1 MAKKSANSGK
11 LNATVDYLFSLGM
24 LKRTERSGWRTI
36 GVLTPESV
44 AEHSFVSAL
53 VGSELARLEGAD
65 EAKVMRMCLLHD
77 LHELRMSDLNLMNK
91 LYVKRDERKA
101 FADTVRGAVGEEN
114 MLAIFSEFC
123 AGRSKEALLAREAD
137 ALEMLLE
144 AKFLVDCGNAYARDW
159 IESAKMKLSSA
170 SARRLAA
177 AIEKR
182 DAAGW
187 LLEQFRKARKRG
199 RR

>member
-1 MAKKSANSGK
+1 MAEKSK
-11 LNATVDYLFSLGM
+11 LCALVDYLFSLGM

-36 GVLTPESV
+36 GVLAPESV

-77 LHELRMSDLNLMNK
+77 LHELRMGDLNLMNK
-91 LYVKRDERKA
+91 LYVKRDEGKA
-101 FADTVRGAVGEEN
+101 FADTVRGLEGEKK
-114 MLAIFSEFC
+114 MRALFDEFC
-123 AGRSKEALLAREAD
+123 KGKSKEALLARDAD

-144 AKFLVDCGNAYARDW
+144 AKFLVDCGNSYARDW
-159 IESAKMKLSSA
+159 IESAKMKLASK
-170 SARRLAA
+170 SARKLAG

-182 DAAGW
+182 DSAGW
-187 LLEQFRKARKRG
+187 LLEPFRKARLLKRQ
-199 RR
+199 RAKK